1 MKLNVIYAVGDRHH
15 ITGNEPVYQTVM
27 TDEEFQKFRYR
38 RDIIEMNTWKYED
51 AE

>member
-1 MKLNVIYAVGDRHH
+1 MKLNVIYAIGNKCH

-27 TDEEFQKFRYR
+27 TNEEYQEFRNR
-38 RDIIEMNTWKYED
+38 PNIIEMNTWKYED

>member
-1 MKLNVIYAVGDRHH
+1 MKLNVIYAIGDRYH

-27 TDEEFQKFRYR
+27 DYEEYKEWRNR